1 MITCQGWEKHVRRS
15 EVIRSTVRLN
25 PPSGGST
32 TLQARAPPN
41 LPHHPIF
48 SEKSEPIF
56 FLLSHVLFRVS
67 QPQPSAIDIGLQS
80 CSPHL
85 SRSAKRANRFTYV
98 ILVSVRSELF
108 VKMHLINRYLRSVM
122 SQFHSQG
129 PIQDSDWETQ
139 GGGGD
144 QKVCSDLFHT
154 GFVTR
159 YVPMRCLLHRTRTC
173 PQIVQGPPRTTHL
186 QSHNC
191 QQTGQTCAPQDPFRN
206 FHIQRHKGTLSKKV
220 NILSEQ
226 RSCWPRDKDT
236 PLCGSFAPETQ
247 GVCEVSSKL

>member
-129 PIQDSDWETQ
+129 PIQDSDWETH
-139 GGGGD
+139 GGGGRSEGLFRS
-144 QKVCSDLFHT
+144 VSHRIRHALRPYAVPVASYADLSPDCA
-154 GFVTR
+154 R
-159 YVPMRCLLHRTRTC
+159 A
-173 PQIVQGPPRTTHL
+173 TTHDASAVT
-186 QSHNC
+186 Q
-191 QQTGQTCAPQDPFRN
+191 
-206 FHIQRHKGTLSKKV
+206 LSADRTD
-220 NILSEQ
+220 L
-226 RSCWPRDKDT
+226 CT
-236 PLCGSFAPETQ
+236 PGSVP
-247 GVCEVSSKL
+247 